1 LIEYPESYVIARQI
15 NKELL
20 GRTITS
26 CIRGNSPHKFAFY
39 HLDKDEYEA
48 KIIGKTIGKS
58 TNKHT
63 YILTTLD
70 TQLILALGEGGEK
83 IRLHAKNDELPKKHQ
98 LLLGFDDGRHLSVS
112 ISGWGA
118 VFLFTKKE
126 METHPYLSKVKA
138 DPLDKDFFAQKLR
151 EMVEAEAK
159 NPSVK
164 YFLVSEPGIS
174 GIGNGMCQEVLFEA
188 GIHPKTKIKSLT
200 ETEID
205 GLHRALRTVVSKAC
219 ELGGR
224 DNETDIYGNVGGFE
238 TRMTAKTAGTPCP
251 NCGTRI
257 EKIAWLGGNCY
268 FCPKCQV
275 VK

>member
-1 LIEYPESYVIARQI
+1 MIEYPESYTIARQFE
-15 NKELL
+15 KELN

-39 HLDKDEYEA
+39 NLDKEEYEA
-48 KIIGKTIGKS
+48 KIVGKTIGKS
-58 TNKHT
+58 TNKHMCSIT
-63 YILTTLD
+63 SLD
-70 TQLILALGEGGEK
+70 SQLVLILGGGGEK
-83 IRLHAKNDELPKKHQ
+83 IRLHKKGDEPPKKYH
-98 LLLGFDDGRHLSVS
+98 LLLGFDDGRYLSVA
-112 ISGWGA
+112 ISGWGM
-118 VFLFTKKE
+118 VTLCTRKE
-126 METHPYLSKVKA
+126 LDRNPCLSKVRVDTQNEGFTTK
-138 DPLDKDFFAQKLR
+138 KLK